1 MPRRLNLPD
10 SASVATPDTA
20 GKLFAP
26 SAARNVAPL
35 IDALKD
41 LLPAEGEVLEIA
53 SGTGQHI
60 AAYAEAFPA
69 LTWRPTEID
78 TTRRASIQA
87 YVNESSLTNL
97 AAPQDLDATAPG
109 WAAQVG
115 APDVILLSNLLHLIS
130 TTEAQTLIAEAAKAL
145 APGGQLL
152 IYGPFKRDGVLVSE
166 GDQRFDADLRA
177 QDPEIGYKSDTD
189 VDAFATSHG
198 LSKGTLTEMP
208 ANNLLLQQ
216 KKPL

>member
-10 SASVATPDTA
+10 SASVATPDA
-20 GKLFAP
+20 HGKLYAP

-35 IDALKD
+35 IDALAE

-78 TTRRASIQA
+78 ATRRASIQA
-87 YVNESSLTNL
+87 YVDESSLTNL
-97 AAPQDLDATAPG
+97 SAPQDLDATAPG
-109 WAAQVG
+109 WATQVG
-115 APDVILLSNLLHLIS
+115 APNAILLSNLLHLIS
-130 TTEAQTLIAEAAKAL
+130 TAEAQTLISEAAKAL
-145 APGGQLL
+145 HPGGQLL
-152 IYGPFKRDGVLVSE
+152 IYGPFKRDGVLVSD

-177 QDPEIGYKSDTD
+177 QDPEIGYKSDHEI
-189 VDAFATSHG
+189 AAIALSHG
-198 LSKGTLTEMP
+198 LSGGTITEMP
-208 ANNLLLQQ
+208 ANNLLLQY